1 MSQDYSKKFE
11 AIRELPLVPTQ
22 THICVRI
29 LPQLEKVSA
38 GGIVT
43 DTNPDKADLNAA
55 LVIAA
60 GKDCKLVRPGQLVS
74 ISPVATSYSVWHK
87 GEKLGVMKE
96 EQVFGVYDDPEKVFV
111 GSDWKD
117 FGREEA
123 MKRANDTG
131 YVM

>member
-43 DTNPDKADLNAA
+43 DTNPDKADLNVA
-55 LVIAA
+55 LVLAV
-60 GKDCKLVRPGQLVS
+60 GGDCKLVVPGNLVS
-74 ISPVATSYSVWHK
+74 ISPVATSYSVWHQ

-96 EQVFGVYDDPEKVFV
+96 EQVFGIYDDPDDLFA
-111 GSDWKD
+111 GADWES